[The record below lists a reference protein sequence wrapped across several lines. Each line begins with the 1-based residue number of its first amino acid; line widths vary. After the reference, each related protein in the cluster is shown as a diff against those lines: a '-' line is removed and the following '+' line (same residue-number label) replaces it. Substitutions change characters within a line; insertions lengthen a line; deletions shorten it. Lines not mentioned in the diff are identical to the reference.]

1 MWASFEFLMSGL
13 LLGVVG
19 GEIKKG
25 GRQSSWMEPPDFFS
39 GDGEAT
45 STHPA
50 SPHLGEGNWGDPIS
64 PHPPLHPTISPHID
78 EDALE
83 GVYFAF

>member
-25 GRQSSWMEPPDFFS
+25 GRQSSWMEPPIFFLEMGRRHPHIPPHPTS
-39 GDGEAT
+39 ARAT
-45 STHPA
+45 GATP
-50 SPHLGEGNWGDPIS
+50 SPHT
-64 PHPPLHPTISPHID
+64 PLHPTISPHID